1 LDFLLYDDHGIQDRN
16 GSEKMEVRLQGLTIA
31 DVAQEVG
38 CSVATASRVLSASN
52 YPVSA
57 DMRARILKAA
67 SSLGYADNLKQR
79 MMVNSQNPY
88 LGIIVPTFQNRSYL
102 HSVSGIQQAAKSDG
116 YTAFVLNSQRDP
128 ELERQQISS
137 LINKKIGILMLLSV
151 DDSPAALHHYLDMG
165 GSACVLESNFPDHPD
180 VLNAKVDRFE
190 AGRIATEYL
199 LSQGHKSIAY
209 VSSPLKHYQTRR
221 LTLDG
226 CRFAIEKHALPFS
239 FENIFTVNDE
249 MDSET
254 GLYEFE
260 IGVSIAEKVFKHA
273 RHYTGVVCL
282 NDMIALGL
290 ISGLKAAG
298 AQVPQNISVIGIDD
312 VTADQLMSPRLTTV
326 NTHLKALAQRAAQR
340 IIQISDDSGSIV
352 HSPLT
357 MKPELEIGESVR
369 RIA

>member
-1 LDFLLYDDHGIQDRN
+1 
-16 GSEKMEVRLQGLTIA
+16 MEAKLQGLTIA

-57 DMRARILKAA
+57 DMRTRILRAA
-67 SSLGYADNLKQR
+67 SLLGYADNLKQR
-79 MMVNSQNPY
+79 MLVNSQNPY

-102 HSVSGIQQAAKSDG
+102 HSVSGVEQAAKQEG
-116 YTAFVLNSQRDP
+116 YTAFVLNSQRNP
-128 ELERQQISS
+128 EIERQHISS
-137 LINKKIGILMLLSV
+137 LINKKIGILMLVSV

-199 LSQGHKSIAY
+199 LAQGHRAIAF
-209 VSSPLKHYQTRR
+209 VTSPLRHYQTRR

-239 FENIFTVNDE
+239 FENIFTISE
-249 MDSET
+249 ESDSET

-260 IGVSIAEKVFKHA
+260 TGEAIAEKVFKNA
-273 RHYTGVVCL
+273 KQFTGVVCL

-290 ISGLKAAG
+290 IAGLKAAG

-312 VTADQLMSPRLTTV
+312 VSAAQLPDSRLTTV
-326 NTHLKALAQRAAQR
+326 NTHLKALAHRAVQR
-340 IIQISDDSGSIV
+340 IIQISGDSDTGV

-357 MKPELEIGESVR
+357 MKPELEIGETVR
-369 RIA
+369 RIG